1 MKRKL
6 LYFGFILMFLCP
18 DIIIAQADSIRN
30 IHPVLT
36 LVSVQPETG
45 FTELS
50 WAYIPSSYVAGFRML
65 YYINDAGFRFKTLW
79 DPNTL
84 SYIDSS
90 RIPLSRSVS
99 YQIEAIDIA
108 ANPSQLSNILN
119 TMFSEVS
126 IDSCNKRINV
136 KWNFYSSSPKKV
148 TDYSILVS
156 VADGSYSEAGRVT
169 SDKNSF
175 ALINFIND
183 AAYCFIIKANL
194 EDGTFSTSNK
204 ACLTTKMQ
212 RPPDWI
218 NADYATV
225 NEKSNINLS
234 FSIDP
239 HSEINSFSLERKTEN
254 ETDFSLI
261 TTIESGNGSII
272 YTDTKADPLK
282 INYYRLLA
290 VNNCGNPVVSSNL
303 SCNIVPEITA
313 DGKTINL
320 TWNAYKFWFGEVI
333 GYKIYINTG
342 DGFHEESLIQ
352 PADTSYTLNY
362 SSVMYDLTDKNLC
375 FYISASETNNPYGI
389 TGVTESAHVCTETI
403 ENITVPNT
411 FTPNNDQKNDF
422 FKPILSF
429 TPADYHLVITDRHN
443 NILFESRDYMAEWN
457 GKNNGRFLADGVYL
471 WFLKIKTPSGKMITK
486 SGTVTIIK

>member
-1 MKRKL
+1 MKTKL
-6 LYFGFILMFLCP
+6 LYFGLILIYLCP
-18 DIIIAQADSIRN
+18 DITNAQADSIRN
-30 IHPVLT
+30 IHPVLNM
-36 LVSVQPETG
+36 VSVQPETG

-79 DPNTL
+79 NPNTL

-108 ANPSQLSNILN
+108 GNPSQLSNILN
-119 TMFSEVS
+119 TIFSEAS
-126 IDSCNKRINV
+126 IDSCNKKILV
-136 KWNFYSSSPKKV
+136 KWNIYSSSPKKV

-156 VADGSYSEAGRVT
+156 VAGSSYSEGGRAT
-169 SDKNSF
+169 SDKTSF
-175 ALINFIND
+175 TLNDFIND
-183 AAYCFIIKANL
+183 ADYCFIIKANL
-194 EDGTFSTSNK
+194 EDGTYSTSNK

-225 NEKSNINLS
+225 NEKNSISLS

-254 ETDFSLI
+254 ENDFSLI
-261 TTIESGNGSII
+261 SRIESGNGLIM
-272 YTDTKADPLK
+272 YTDNKADPLK

-290 VNNCGNPVVSSNL
+290 VNNCGNPVVSSNI
-303 SCNIVPEITA
+303 SCNIVPYLNTN
-313 DGKTINL
+313 GKTINL
-320 TWNAYKFWFGEVI
+320 TWHSYKFWLGEVL
-333 GYKIYINTG
+333 GYKVYINTG

-362 SSVMYDLTDKNLC
+362 SSVMYDLTGKSLC
-375 FYISASETNNPYGI
+375 FYISASEINNPYGI
-389 TGVTESAHVCTETI
+389 TGVSESAPVCTETI
-403 ENITVPNT
+403 EIITVPNT

-422 FKPILSF
+422 FRPVLSF
-429 TPADYHLVITDRHN
+429 TPADYHLVITDRHKN
-443 NILFESRDYMAEWN
+443 ALFESRDYLAQWD
-457 GKNNGRFLADGVYL
+457 GKNNGSFLPDGVYL
-471 WFLKIKTPSGKMITK
+471 WFLKVKTPSGKMITK